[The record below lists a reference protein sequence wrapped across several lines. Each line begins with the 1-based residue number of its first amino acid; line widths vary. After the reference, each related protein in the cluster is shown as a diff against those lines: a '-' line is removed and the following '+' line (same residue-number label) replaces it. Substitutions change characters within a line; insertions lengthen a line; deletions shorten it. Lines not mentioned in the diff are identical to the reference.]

1 MRESRVLKK
10 LRSGDV
16 ALCFK
21 VNFSDMRI
29 TQLVA
34 MSGYDCIW
42 TCMEHVTNSIETI
55 ESQVLGAKAH
65 DTDVIVR
72 VPRGSYSDYIRP
84 LEMDA
89 AGIMVPHVMNAE
101 DAERIVQMT
110 RFRPVGRR
118 AIDGGNADGDFG
130 ILNSGEYIKQSNE
143 QKMVIVQIEDF
154 EAVEQLDE
162 IASVEGIDMLLFGPG
177 DYCQSINR
185 EYDFYNSEV
194 KKVRE
199 KVAKIALK
207 HNKFA
212 GTVSNGSPGCVREL
226 RDTGYQ
232 FINLISDVAA
242 IRIHGGKL
250 LDEAREDLRKGG

>member
-10 LRSGDV
+10 LRAGDV

-21 VNFSDMRI
+21 MNFVDMRI
-29 TQLVA
+29 VQLAA

-42 TCMEHVTNSIETI
+42 TCMEHVPNSIETV
-55 ESQVLGAKAH
+55 ERQVLGAKAH
-65 DTDVIVR
+65 DTDVVVR

-110 RFRPVGRR
+110 RFRPIGRR

-130 ILNSGEYIKQSNE
+130 LLDRGEYIRRSNE

-154 EAVEQLDE
+154 EAVQQLDE

-177 DYCQSINR
+177 DYCHSINC
-185 EYDFYNSEV
+185 EYDFYNSEAV
-194 KKVRE
+194 KVRE
-199 KVAKIALK
+199 KVVKTARKY
-207 HNKFA
+207 NKFA
-212 GTVSNGSPGCVREL
+212 GTVGNGSPGCVREL
-226 RDTGYQ
+226 KDMGYQ
-232 FINLISDVAA
+232 FINLTADVTA
-242 IRIHGGKL
+242 IRVHCTKL
-250 LDEAREDLRKGG
+250 LERANEDLRKGN